1 LPNLPTL
8 EGSFASIY
16 MRQID
21 HQFDLDQFS
30 RLTHLIQVVRS
41 ERIDMRHR
49 KIWGSLVL
57 MLALIAGPA
66 LAQQPQHDE
75 HHPPAPGAAAGPGMP
90 GGMAGAGD
98 MPMMGMMRMMMG
110 RDGMSM
116 MGAMARH
123 VEGRLAFLKTE
134 LKITDAQL
142 SLWNAVADA
151 MRANAKSM
159 GDMGGGMM
167 GGSQTA
173 TLPDKL
179 AMREKMMTAHLEAL
193 RKFKA
198 AVDPLYAAL
207 SDEQKKT
214 ADELLAGPMGMM

>member
-1 LPNLPTL
+1 
-8 EGSFASIY
+8 
-16 MRQID
+16 
-21 HQFDLDQFS
+21 
-30 RLTHLIQVVRS
+30 
-41 ERIDMRHR
+41 MRHR
-49 KIWGSLVL
+49 KIWGSLVP
-57 MLALIAGPA
+57 MLALIAGAA

-75 HHPPAPGAAAGPGMP
+75 HHPSAPPAAAGPEMP
-90 GGMAGAGD
+90 GGMGGGD

-110 RDGMSM
+110 RDGMRM

-142 SLWNAVADA
+142 PLWNAVADA

-159 GDMGGGMM
+159 GDMASGMM

-173 TLPDKL
+173 SLPDKL

-198 AVDPLYAAL
+198 AADPLYAAL

-214 ADELLAGPMGMM
+214 ADELLIGPMGMM

>member
-1 LPNLPTL
+1 
-8 EGSFASIY
+8 
-16 MRQID
+16 
-21 HQFDLDQFS
+21 
-30 RLTHLIQVVRS
+30 
-41 ERIDMRHR
+41 MRHR

-75 HHPPAPGAAAGPGMP
+75 HHPPAPPAAAGPGMP
-90 GGMAGAGD
+90 GGMAGGGD

-110 RDGMSM
+110 RDGMAM
-116 MGAMARH
+116 MGAMAHH
-123 VEGRLAFLKTE
+123 VDGRLAFLKTE

-142 SLWNAVADA
+142 PLWNAVADA
-151 MRANAKSM
+151 MPANAKTM
-159 GDMGGGMM
+159 GDMAGGMM

-207 SDEQKKT
+207 NDEQKKT
-214 ADELLAGPMGMM
+214 ADELLIGPMGMM

>member
-1 LPNLPTL
+1 
-8 EGSFASIY
+8 
-16 MRQID
+16 MR
-21 HQFDLDQFS
+21 
-30 RLTHLIQVVRS
+30 R
-41 ERIDMRHR
+41 R
-49 KIWGSLVL
+49 KVCIWLVL
-57 MLALIAGPA
+57 MLALMAGPA

-75 HHPPAPGAAAGPGMP
+75 HHPPAPPAAAGPGMP
-90 GGMAGAGD
+90 GGMGGGD

-110 RDGMSM
+110 REGMSM
-116 MGAMARH
+116 MSAMARH

-142 SLWNAVADA
+142 PLWNAVADA
-151 MRANAKSM
+151 IRANAKSM
-159 GDMGGGMM
+159 GDMAGGMM

-214 ADELLAGPMGMM
+214 ADELLIGPMGMM

>member
-1 LPNLPTL
+1 
-8 EGSFASIY
+8 
-16 MRQID
+16 M
-21 HQFDLDQFS
+21 
-30 RLTHLIQVVRS
+30 
-41 ERIDMRHR
+41 HR
-49 KIWGSLVL
+49 RKVCAWLVL
-57 MLALIAGPA
+57 MLALIAGTA

-75 HHPPAPGAAAGPGMP
+75 HHPPAPPAAAGPGMP

-98 MPMMGMMRMMMG
+98 IPMMGMMRMMMG

-142 SLWNAVADA
+142 PLWNALADA
-151 MRANAKSM
+151 MRANAKTM
-159 GDMGGGMM
+159 GDMAGGMM

-214 ADELLAGPMGMM
+214 ADELLIGPMGMM

>member
-1 LPNLPTL
+1 
-8 EGSFASIY
+8 
-16 MRQID
+16 
-21 HQFDLDQFS
+21 
-30 RLTHLIQVVRS
+30 
-41 ERIDMRHR
+41 MRHR
-49 KIWGSLVL
+49 KIWGSLVP

-75 HHPPAPGAAAGPGMP
+75 HHPSAPPAAAGPGMP
-90 GGMAGAGD
+90 GGMAGGGD
-98 MPMMGMMRMMMG
+98 MPMMRMMMG
-110 RDGMSM
+110 RDGMAM
-116 MGAMARH
+116 IGAMARH

-134 LKITDAQL
+134 LKITDTQL
-142 SLWNAVADA
+142 PLWNAVADA

-159 GDMGGGMM
+159 GDTAGGMM

-173 TLPDKL
+173 RLPDKL

-198 AVDPLYAAL
+198 AVDPFYAAL

-214 ADELLAGPMGMM
+214 ADELLIGPMGMM

>member
-1 LPNLPTL
+1 
-8 EGSFASIY
+8 
-16 MRQID
+16 
-21 HQFDLDQFS
+21 
-30 RLTHLIQVVRS
+30 
-41 ERIDMRHR
+41 MRHR
-49 KIWGSLVL
+49 KIWGSLL
-57 MLALIAGPA
+57 LTLALMVGPA
-66 LAQQPQHDE
+66 LAQQPQRDE
-75 HHPPAPGAAAGPGMP
+75 HHPPAAGPETA
-90 GGMAGAGD
+90 GGMAGGE

-134 LKITDAQL
+134 LKITDTQL
-142 SLWNAVADA
+142 PLWNALADA
-151 MRANAKSM
+151 MRANAKTMS
-159 GDMGGGMM
+159 DMAGGMM

-179 AMREKMMTAHLEAL
+179 AMRERMMTVHLEAL

-198 AVDPLYAAL
+198 AADPLYAAL

-214 ADELLAGPMGMM
+214 ADELLIGPMGMM

>member
-1 LPNLPTL
+1 
-8 EGSFASIY
+8 
-16 MRQID
+16 M
-21 HQFDLDQFS
+21 
-30 RLTHLIQVVRS
+30 
-41 ERIDMRHR
+41 HR
-49 KIWGSLVL
+49 RKVCAWLFL
-57 MLALIAGPA
+57 MLALIAGSA

-75 HHPPAPGAAAGPGMP
+75 HHPPAPPAAAGPGMP

-142 SLWNAVADA
+142 PLWNAVADA
-151 MRANAKSM
+151 MRANAKNM
-159 GDMGGGMM
+159 GDMAGGMM
-167 GGSQTA
+167 GGSETA

-179 AMREKMMTAHLEAL
+179 AMRDKMMTAHLEG
-193 RKFKA
+193 A
-198 AVDPLYAAL
+198 A
-207 SDEQKKT
+207 QIQ
-214 ADELLAGPMGMM
+214 GGR